1 MTPEEIQAKID
12 AAVEEATEGLK
23 KKNSELLAEVKK
35 FKKGDFD
42 PAEIEKLET
51 LADDLKSKL
60 SAAEKQLKT
69 ATKELE
75 TTKAGLAAE
84 SKFTQGLL
92 IDNGLTAE
100 LTKAGVT
107 NPALLKAATTMLRNG
122 AQVVADGE
130 NRVAKVGDKPLSDFV
145 KEWAATDEGK
155 HFISAAGNSGGG
167 APPSG
172 GGSGQSK
179 TMTRA
184 QFDGLAPADKVK
196 FSVEGGRL
204 T

>member
-12 AAVEEATEGLK
+12 AAVEEAIEGLK

-42 PAEIEKLET
+42 PAEIEKLEN
-51 LADDLKSKL
+51 LADDLKTKL
-60 SAAEKQLKT
+60 SAAEKQLKIT
-69 ATKELE
+69 TKELE

-92 IDNGLTAE
+92 IENGLSAALTAV
-100 LTKAGVT
+100 GV
-107 NPALLKAATTMLRNG
+107 PKEFLKAAQSMLKAG
-122 AQVVADGE
+122 AVVVADGE

-172 GGSGQSK
+172 GGPASHGDISK
-179 TMTRA
+179 MTASQKMDAGRA
-184 QFDGLAPADKVK
+184 QAK
-196 FSVEGGRL
+196 
-204 T
+204 